1 MTHPSD
7 ATHDPGA
14 RPRRTGRACGRRTG
28 SAPSPAAAVLA
39 ALLAAAVLAG
49 APSTLQAHGEGT
61 LELASASVAA
71 GEEVAVRGSGFE
83 TGSSYRL
90 VLVGALDEREIG
102 EVRPDSAGEFSRS
115 LRVPSDVE
123 DGRYQLTAVAPDG
136 DVVARVELAVVA
148 GSDGGGGADTDDADG
163 REARAGDMTLDRGR
177 SGTEWAV
184 IALLVGLAG
193 GAGVRL
199 LRG

>member
-1 MTHPSD
+1 MTASTRDSSGPRPS
-7 ATHDPGA
+7 GVG
-14 RPRRTGRACGRRTG
+14 RTTGGRSR
-28 SAPSPAAAVLA
+28 PAAAVLG
-39 ALLAAAVLAG
+39 ALLAAAVLAVAG
-49 APSTLQAHGEGT
+49 LPSPLDAHGEGT

-71 GEEVAVRGSGFE
+71 GAEIAVRGSGFE

-90 VLVGALDEREIG
+90 VLVGALEEHDIG

-115 LRVPSDVE
+115 LSVPAGVE
-123 DGRYQLTAVAPDG
+123 EGRYQLTAVAPDG
-136 DVVARVELAVVA
+136 DVVARAELAVVE
-148 GSDGGGGADTDDADG
+148 GSAGGAGADAGEADEP
-163 REARAGDMTLDRGR
+163 EARADEMDLDRGR

-184 IALLVGLAG
+184 VALLVGAAG